1 MKRFYLSLCGMLLF
15 TPLQAQTT
23 LFDSIYNIVRQK
35 SIYSAEVDWDSVH
48 QQVYREDD
56 LSRKDS
62 IDAIFPAFERLLHAL
77 HDMHSFIQY
86 KDKMYGNPD
95 AGAYNWQHQKKDIVA
110 AARNDNYVFRT
121 QLLDKNY
128 AYIAI
133 PPVLIAETEDE
144 QKALAQIGE
153 KAQSIADSLCKL
165 QPGKLKGLVVDLRL
179 NSGGSTVAIL
189 GGLAPL
195 LPEGKNLTFLKN
207 EGGNEELTFKEG
219 RLSYNGQEIV
229 RLKSSCKV
237 NPSLKIAVLISG
249 YTRSGGEHAAICF
262 KGSRHTRFFG
272 QTTGGLITGNETL
285 FLRKDL
291 ILTLST
297 AYAADKTGQSYKRN
311 IVPDVVIS
319 EESNFENLRKDKTVI
334 TALDWLKQ

>member
-1 MKRFYLSLCGMLLF
+1 MKRIYLSLCGMLLF
-15 TPLQAQTT
+15 TPLQAQTS

-35 SIYSAEVDWDSVH
+35 SIYSREVDWDSVR
-48 QQVYREDD
+48 QQVYREDY

-62 IDAIFPAFERLLHAL
+62 IDATFPAFERLLNAL
-77 HDMHSFIQY
+77 HDMHSFIRY

-95 AGAYNWQHQKKDIVA
+95 AGAYNWKHQEKDIVA
-110 AARNDNYVFRT
+110 AAGNNKYVFRT

-133 PPVLIAETEDE
+133 PFVLITETDDE
-144 QKALAQIGE
+144 QKAMAEISE
-153 KAQSIADSLCKL
+153 KAQRIADSLCKL
-165 QPGKLKGLVVDLRL
+165 RRPRLKGLVVDLRL
-179 NSGGSTVAIL
+179 NNGGSTAAIL

-195 LPEGKNLTFLKN
+195 LPEGRHLTFVKN
-207 EGGNEELTFKEG
+207 EGNNEELTFKEG

-229 RLKSSCKV
+229 RLKSSCQF
-237 NPSLKIAVLISG
+237 NPALKIAVLISG

-262 KGSRHTRFFG
+262 KGSPYTRFFG
-272 QTTGGLITGNETL
+272 QPTGGLITGNETL

-297 AYAADKTGQSYKRN
+297 AYATDKTGQSYKNN
-311 IVPDVVIS
+311 IVPDVTIS